1 MVGVRIDPEGS
12 RVKQET
18 EVVVL
23 KELMRQLDAG
33 RNVDAGVRYRAP
45 ADAYVD
51 PHLAEQEWGTFF
63 QNHPQLI
70 GLSGDLAEPGD
81 FFTTDDFGTPVLA
94 TRDDDGRFRAFL
106 NACRHRGV
114 RVANEERG
122 AARRFMCPF
131 HSWTYANDGA
141 LVGVP
146 REKDFG
152 AVDKSCMGLVELP
165 AQEHRGMLWVHPK
178 PGAAIDAQALLGE
191 LDDEL
196 GEWNAGSFRFMGETV
211 IERDLNWKLAN
222 DTFGETYH
230 FQRLHKNTLG
240 QLFYGDALAYET
252 FGRNHRFVFASR
264 GIDGLRDLPEQEWST
279 ENTANVLYFLFP
291 NIQFNVS
298 RQSILLIK
306 IYPKKGNPGRS
317 LTRIGYYYSPEAVA
331 AMEAA
336 KASGERVVSA
346 NDVYDYDSRQAAV
359 AFSLEASREIFDS
372 TIEQEDYAMGETTQ
386 RAAESGAI
394 THLMFGR
401 NEPALHHY
409 HNTFRE
415 ALNLP
420 PLERID

>member
-1 MVGVRIDPEGS
+1 MN
-12 RVKQET
+12 QET
-18 EVVVL
+18 EVLVL
-23 KELMRQLDAG
+23 KELLRQLDEG

-45 ADAYVD
+45 TDAYVN
-51 PHLAEQEWGTFF
+51 PALAEQEWASFF
-63 QNHPQLI
+63 QGHPQLI
-70 GLSGDLAEPGD
+70 GLSGDLSKPGS

-94 TRDDDGRFRAFL
+94 TRDDAGRFRAFL

-114 RVANEERG
+114 RVANESRG
-122 AARRFMCPF
+122 DSRRFMCPF
-131 HSWTYANDGA
+131 HNWTYSSDGA

-152 AVDKSCMGLVELP
+152 AVDKSCMGLIELP
-165 AQEHRGMLWVHPK
+165 AVEHNGMLWVHPK
-178 PGAAIDAQALLGE
+178 PDGEIDLASFLGD

-196 GEWNAGSFRFMGETV
+196 GSWNAGDFVYLGETV

-240 QLFYGDALAYET
+240 QLFYGDALAYQT

-264 GIDGLRDLPEQEWST
+264 GIDALRELPESEWST
-279 ENTANVLYFLFP
+279 DNAANVLYYLFP

-298 RQSILLIK
+298 RQSILVIK
-306 IYPKKGNPGRS
+306 IYPKKGDPGRS
-317 LTRIGYYYSPEAVA
+317 LTRIGYYYSPEAVT

-336 KASGERVVSA
+336 NASGAKVVGA
-346 NDVYDYDSRQAAV
+346 DDVYDYDSRKEAEV
-359 AFSLEASREIFDS
+359 FSLEASREIFDS

-386 RAAESGAI
+386 QAAENGTL
-394 THLMFGR
+394 THLLFGR

-420 PLERID
+420 PLERVT